1 MLSCL
6 SGGMINMI
14 VIHVKKI
21 IVCILSPSLHGKSDF
36 GIMRRAKRVYKTI
49 PLDHKQTGNQG
60 SATLEAMLVL
70 PLFLMTAFACFQIG
84 NLLQTRMLVYEA
96 MQETAQYMAEVKY
109 KYMELADAEADTGL
123 DAVTAGA
130 VLQTYIDDADMVDR
144 YVTGGSGGIRI
155 SQAHYDA
162 ADGCIY
168 LRLRYGLQQ
177 EIPFIG
183 TIRWKVSEQICQK
196 AYVGL
201 IMDGA
206 DADNCYVYVAETG
219 NVCHISRSCYH
230 IRLTIR
236 QTDLNQIQDL
246 LSPCELC
253 AEGKHV
259 DSTVYVT
266 ETGDRYHL
274 SIGCSGLK
282 RTVTRVRKSD
292 VDGLPYCSE
301 CGR

>member
-6 SGGMINMI
+6 SGGMVNMV
-14 VIHVKKI
+14 VIHVKRI
-21 IVCILSPSLHGKSDF
+21 IVCIMSPSLHGKLDF
-36 GIMRRAKRVYKTI
+36 GAMRRAKRVYKTI
-49 PLDHKQTGNQG
+49 PLDQKQTGNRG

-70 PLFLMTAFACFQIG
+70 PLFLMAAFACFQIG

-96 MQETAQYMAEVKY
+96 MQETAQYMAET
-109 KYMELADAEADTGL
+109 KYMELTDSEADAGL
-123 DAVTAGA
+123 DAVTAGM
-130 VLQTYIDDADMVDR
+130 VLHTYIDDADMVDR
-144 YVTGGSGGIRI
+144 YVTGGSSGIRI
-155 SQAHYDA
+155 SQADYDTT
-162 ADGCIY
+162 DGCIY
-168 LRLRYGLQQ
+168 LRLGYGLQQ

-183 TIRWKVSEQICQK
+183 MIRWKVSEQICQK

-201 IMDGA
+201 ILDR
-206 DADNCYVYVAETG
+206 ADNDDSYVYVAETG
-219 NVCHISRSCYH
+219 DVCHTSRNCYH

-236 QTDLNQIQDL
+236 QTELDQIQDS

-253 AEGKHV
+253 AEGKKG

-266 ETGDRYHL
+266 ETGNRFHY

-292 VDGLPYCSE
+292 VAGLPYCSE

>member
-1 MLSCL
+1 MLSCS
-6 SGGMINMI
+6 SGGMINMMI
-14 VIHVKKI
+14 VHVKRI
-21 IVCILSPSLHGKSDF
+21 IVCIISPSLHGKSDF
-36 GIMRRAKRVYKTI
+36 GIMHRAKRVYKTI
-49 PLDHKQTGNQG
+49 PLDQKQTGNQG

-70 PLFLMTAFACFQIG
+70 PLFLMTAFACVQIG

-109 KYMELADAEADTGL
+109 MELADAETDTGL

-130 VLQTYIDDADMVDR
+130 VLHTYIDDADMVDR

-155 SQAHYDA
+155 SQADYDMT
-162 ADGCIY
+162 DGCIY
-168 LRLRYGLQQ
+168 LRIRYGLQQ
-177 EIPFIG
+177 EIPLIG

-206 DADNCYVYVAETG
+206 DDDNCYVYVAETG
-219 NVCHISRSCYH
+219 DVCHASRSCYH
-230 IRLTIR
+230 IRLSIR
-236 QTDLNQIQDL
+236 QMELDQIKNS

-253 AEGKHV
+253 AEGKHA